1 MSKWEKLLR
10 RILNLSN
17 DIRFEELRK
26 VLEEYGYAMHAPKG
40 GSSHCSFRKKGYPT
54 ITVPRHDPIKRV
66 YVEMVRKVV
75 EEAEEHENLG

>member
-26 VLEEYGYAMHAPKG
+26 VLEEYGYAMHAPKS
-40 GSSHCSFRKKGYPT
+40 GSSHCSFREKGYPT

>member
-26 VLEEYGYAMHAPKG
+26 VLEEYVYAMHAPKS

-54 ITVPRHDPIKRV
+54 ITVPRHDPVKPHTTEV
-66 YVEMVRKVV
+66 ACFPSVRKRT
-75 EEAEEHENLG
+75 